1 MKELIVVCG
10 IIKIQDTYLIARRS
24 GAIDAGYWE
33 FPGGKVEAGETLEQ
47 AIARELYEELH
58 VQVKAEK
65 KLCQIVDQRPD
76 VVLQVHAFLC
86 TLLNGTPRMHVHDA
100 LRYVKAEELSNYR
113 FQPADQPILDAVQ
126 NKKEET
132 AFP

>member
-100 LRYVKAEELSNYR
+100 FVMSKPKS
-113 FQPADQPILDAVQ
+113 FQTI
-126 NKKEET
+126 
-132 AFP
+132 AFSRLISRS